1 MTDKEKQQES
11 KKPSGG
17 KDASGGPV
25 KPIDENQRFR
35 YIGFEVYPGK
45 PKDLFKSDAERDLLV
60 KRLAERRERG
70 EIIREHNTLLEERVS
85 WGERIV
91 LAIACLIVLG
101 SLFLPW
107 YSAYTEVI
115 ETPPASEQAVVTDA
129 PEGVTMIDSLA
140 DTVVV
145 PDSATAAAVADPD
158 TTVTEPDT
166 AAAGAAAAGGD
177 DGEEIIH
184 GGIARQKVH
193 KETETVSWFGA
204 IFSLGS
210 FAGYVFSSGMLAISA
225 ILMILYMLLAI
236 VLPLFTLYL
245 LFGSKARG
253 DDLAL
258 QLKRALKLNWVPVIL
273 FIVVGILSFFGGSYS
288 FDAASLYDS
297 LGDSYGIMAFAN
309 ALSWGVFVSLA
320 MFIMVAVKSSEI

>member
-17 KDASGGPV
+17 KAASGGPV

-115 ETPPASEQAVVTDA
+115 EAPPASEQPAVTDA

-145 PDSATAAAVADPD
+145 PDSAAAAAVADPD
-158 TTVTEPDT
+158 TTVAEE
-166 AAAGAAAAGGD
+166 AAATTGGD

-184 GGIARQKVH
+184 GGVARQKVH
-193 KETETVSWFGA
+193 KDTDTVSWFGA
-204 IFSLGS
+204 LFSIGTY
-210 FAGYVFSSGMLAISA
+210 AGYVFSSGMLAISG

-236 VLPLFTLYL
+236 ALPLFTLYL

-273 FIVVGILSFFGGSYS
+273 FIIAGILSFFGGPYS